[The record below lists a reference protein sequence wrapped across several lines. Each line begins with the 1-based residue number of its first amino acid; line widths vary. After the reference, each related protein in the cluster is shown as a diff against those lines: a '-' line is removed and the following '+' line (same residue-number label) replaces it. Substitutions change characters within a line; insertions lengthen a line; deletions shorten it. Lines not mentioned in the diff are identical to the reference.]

1 MKIIKNIAYSNLFK
15 YFSNSKKTSK
25 IKKPLIEHIKS
36 NQNKEFDIYKYF
48 LLPIEERKN
57 YKW

>member
-1 MKIIKNIAYSNLFK
+1 MKIIKNIINSDLFK
-15 YFSNSKKTSK
+15 YFSNSKKNSK
-25 IKKPLIEHIKS
+25 IKEPLMGHIKS